1 MISARSARILLPYR
15 VVKEEDETNRGLFL
29 SLLMLMI
36 ELHFLTVC
44 LLKVQALSLQNSAF
58 YFQKLELGQNES
70 LCPGWLKLSQ
80 PVLSVLVLSPVNFLK
95 VMAFKGPW
103 LLCVFKFLFHRPVL
117 CKWVVMLHARDE
129 FQAVFKKTSKTLS
142 ISTLLFVRALW
153 LQLSNAFHSLTSS
166 LAKAAFQLAGLRAEI
181 CGFSVISKPSVWN
194 LPWLKAAGMHCF
206 KEMLM

>member
-1 MISARSARILLPYR
+1 M
-15 VVKEEDETNRGLFL
+15 N
-29 SLLMLMI
+29 
-36 ELHFLTVC
+36 FLTMC
-44 LLKVQALSLQNSAF
+44 LLKVQALSLQNCAF
-58 YFQKLELGQNES
+58 YFQRLELGQKQS
-70 LCPGWLKLSQ
+70 LCPGWLKLPQ
-80 PVLSVLVLSPVNFLK
+80 PVLSVLILSPVHFFK
-95 VMAFKGPW
+95 VMAFKGSW
-103 LLCVFKFLFHRPVL
+103 LFCVFKFLFHRQVL